1 MGLELTLLLASIGS
15 HIEIAG
21 KMPCCCMSKLI
32 KKFTFAV
39 VVAGAMA
46 LAQPARAQSFMCEQ
60 TFKLDD
66 ATMQAYRFGPEVPP
80 PAPVPEPNP
89 LRIRILRYAS
99 FALRH
104 RLSGLASYYSTSL
117 DGTLTA
123 NGERYHNKQMSA
135 AHLTLPLGSWIEVTS
150 RATGRKLRLRVNDRG
165 PYVNKFAI
173 DLSQAAAHFLGV
185 DIAEDRFVMI
195 RVIGLPGEEP
205 LPQDVIDGPK
215 AAVAEETTAGLTP
228 GGN

>member
-1 MGLELTLLLASIGS
+1 L
-15 HIEIAG
+15 
-21 KMPCCCMSKLI
+21 
-32 KKFTFAV
+32 AV
-39 VVAGAMA
+39 VAAGALA
-46 LAQPARAQSFMCEQ
+46 LAAPARAQSFLCED

-66 ATMQAYRFGPEVPP
+66 ATMQAYRFGPDIPPPTPVPP
-80 PAPVPEPNP
+80 PESNP
-89 LRIRILRYAS
+89 LKLRILKYAS
-99 FALRH
+99 FAIRH

-135 AHLTLPLGSWIEVTS
+135 AHLTLPLGSWIEVTA
-150 RATGRKLRLRVNDRG
+150 RATGRKVRLRVNDRG

-173 DLSQAAAHFLGV
+173 DLSQAAARFLGV
-185 DIAEDRFVMI
+185 DVAEDRFVSI

-215 AAVAEETTAGLTP
+215 APVLEETAALTP
-228 GGN
+228 AAK

>member
-1 MGLELTLLLASIGS
+1 MSKTATKLTLG
-15 HIEIAG
+15 
-21 KMPCCCMSKLI
+21 
-32 KKFTFAV
+32 F
-39 VVAGAMA
+39 VVAGALA
-46 LAQPARAQSFMCEQ
+46 LGHPARAQGFLCED

-66 ATMQAYRFGPEVPP
+66 ATMQSYRFGPEVPPP

-89 LRIRILRYAS
+89 LKLRILKYAS

-135 AHLTLPLGSWIEVTS
+135 AHLTLPLGSWIEVTA

-173 DLSQAAAHFLGV
+173 DLSQAAARFLGV
-185 DIAEDRFVMI
+185 DVAEDRFVMI

-215 AAVAEETTAGLTP
+215 PALPEETTAVLTP
-228 GGN
+228 AGK

>member
-1 MGLELTLLLASIGS
+1 MTKTLKRLMLG
-15 HIEIAG
+15 
-21 KMPCCCMSKLI
+21 
-32 KKFTFAV
+32 V
-39 VVAGAMA
+39 VVAGAFA
-46 LAQPARAQSFMCEQ
+46 LAQPARAQAFMCEE
-60 TFKLDD
+60 TFELDD
-66 ATMQAYRFGPEVPP
+66 AAMQAYRFGPEVPP
-80 PAPVPEPNP
+80 PPAPIAEPEANP
-89 LRIRILRYAS
+89 FKLRILKYAS
-99 FALRH
+99 LAIRH

-135 AHLTLPLGSWIEVTS
+135 AHLTLPLGSWVEVTA

-173 DLSQAAAHFLGV
+173 DLSQAAARFLGV
-185 DIAEDRFVMI
+185 DVAEDRFVSI

-215 AAVAEETTAGLTP
+215 ATGIEETAALTP
-228 GGN
+228 SAK

>member
-1 MGLELTLLLASIGS
+1 MTRSLMIETVKKLTL
-15 HIEIAG
+15 
-21 KMPCCCMSKLI
+21 
-32 KKFTFAV
+32 V
-39 VVAGAMA
+39 VVVIGALA
-46 LAQPARAQSFMCEQ
+46 LAQPARAQSFLCED
-60 TFKLDD
+60 TLKLDD
-66 ATMQAYRFGPEVPP
+66 ATMQAYRFGPDVPP
-80 PAPVPEPNP
+80 PAPIPEPEVNP
-89 LRIRILRYAS
+89 LKLRILKYAS
-99 FALRH
+99 LTMRH

-135 AHLTLPLGSWIEVTS
+135 AHLTLPLGSWVEITS

-205 LPQDVIDGPK
+205 LPQDVIDDPK
-215 AAVAEETTAGLTP
+215 AAVVEETAALAK
-228 GGN
+228 

>member
-1 MGLELTLLLASIGS
+1 MTGS
-15 HIEIAG
+15 L
-21 KMPCCCMSKLI
+21 MTRTVTKL
-32 KKFTFAV
+32 TFAMA
-39 VVAGAMA
+39 VAGALA
-46 LAQPARAQSFMCEQ
+46 LAQPARAQSFLCED

-66 ATMQAYRFGPEVPP
+66 ATMQAYRFGPDVAP
-80 PAPVPEPNP
+80 PAPIPQPETNP
-89 LRIRILRYAS
+89 IKFRILKYAS
-99 FALRH
+99 FAMRH

-135 AHLTLPLGSWIEVTS
+135 AHLTLPLGSWIEVTA
-150 RATGRKLRLRVNDRG
+150 RATGRKVRLRVNDRG

-215 AAVAEETTAGLTP
+215 APVLEETAALTP
-228 GGN
+228 SAK

>member
-1 MGLELTLLLASIGS
+1 MSNLPKKLLLA
-15 HIEIAG
+15 
-21 KMPCCCMSKLI
+21 
-32 KKFTFAV
+32 
-39 VVAGAMA
+39 VVAAGA
-46 LAQPARAQSFMCEQ
+46 LALAAPARAQSFLCED

-66 ATMQAYRFGPEVPP
+66 ATMQAYRFGPDIPPPTPVPP
-80 PAPVPEPNP
+80 PESNP
-89 LRIRILRYAS
+89 LKLRILKYAS
-99 FALRH
+99 FAIRH

-135 AHLTLPLGSWIEVTS
+135 AHLTLPLGSWIEVTA
-150 RATGRKLRLRVNDRG
+150 RATGRKVRLRVNDRG

-173 DLSQAAAHFLGV
+173 DLSQAAARFLGV
-185 DIAEDRFVMI
+185 DVAEDRFVSI

-215 AAVAEETTAGLTP
+215 APVLEETAALTP
-228 GGN
+228 AAK

>member
-1 MGLELTLLLASIGS
+1 MS
-15 HIEIAG
+15 EIA
-21 KMPCCCMSKLI
+21 KKLMLG
-32 KKFTFAV
+32 V
-39 VVAGAMA
+39 VVAGAFV
-46 LAQPARAQSFMCEQ
+46 LAQPARAQSFLCED

-66 ATMQAYRFGPEVPP
+66 AMMQSYRFGPEAPP
-80 PAPVPEPNP
+80 PAPIPEPEVNP
-89 LRIRILRYAS
+89 LKFRILKYAS
-99 FALRH
+99 YALRH

-123 NGERYHNKQMSA
+123 NGERYHNRQMSA

-173 DLSQAAAHFLGV
+173 DLSQAAARFLGV

-205 LPQDVIDGPK
+205 LSQDVIDGPK
-215 AAVAEETTAGLTP
+215 APVLEETAALTP
-228 GGN
+228 AAK

>member
-1 MGLELTLLLASIGS
+1 MPKIMKTLTLG
-15 HIEIAG
+15 
-21 KMPCCCMSKLI
+21 M
-32 KKFTFAV
+32 
-39 VVAGAMA
+39 VVAGALA
-46 LAQPARAQSFMCEQ
+46 LAQPARAQAYMCEE

-66 ATMQAYRFGPEVPP
+66 AAMQSYRFGPEVPP
-80 PAPVPEPNP
+80 PPAPIPEPEANP
-89 LRIRILRYAS
+89 LKLRILKYAS
-99 FALRH
+99 LAIRH

-135 AHLTLPLGSWIEVTS
+135 AHLTLPLGSWVEVTA

-173 DLSQAAAHFLGV
+173 DLSQAAARFLGV
-185 DIAEDRFVMI
+185 DVAEDRFVSI

-205 LPQDVIDGPK
+205 LPQDVIEGPK
-215 AAVAEETTAGLTP
+215 APVTEETAALTP
-228 GGN
+228 SAK